1 VPLQVACAWGSAG
14 AEQGVQLVPQ
24 ELTLL
29 SETQVL
35 LQTCV
40 PAPQAA
46 HALAGQYRVVQS
58 DALTQAA
65 PVAHVF
71 PCATQVPPQST
82 SLSF

>member
-1 VPLQVACAWGSAG
+1 MACAWGSVG
-14 AEQGVQLVPQ
+14 VGHGVQRVPH
-24 ELTLL
+24 EPTLL

-46 HALAGQYRVVQS
+46 HVLAGQYRVVQS

-65 PVAHVF
+65 PAAHVF
-71 PCATQVPPQST
+71 PWATQVPPQST